1 MHSSCRIVFMGTPEF
16 AVPSLKA
23 LAAAGHRIVLAV
35 TQPDRPAGRG
45 RKLEASA
52 VKRAA
57 LEMGIPVFQPK
68 SIHLPESVRM
78 LSEAKADLF
87 VVAAFGQILKP
98 VVLSIPAQGAIN
110 VHASLLPRYRGPAPV
125 QWAIIRREAET
136 GVTIMQMNEGLD
148 TGDVLS
154 TATVGIDATDTG
166 QSLLERLS
174 HVGADLLVETIRNY
188 DRLKPLAVA
197 QDHTQA
203 SYAPMLKKS
212 DGRINWAKSAEDI
225 DALIR
230 GTIPWPGA
238 YTSMNGKRL
247 KVFRAKPETGLL
259 DAPPGTVLRS
269 PSDELWI
276 AAANRPISL
285 LEVQIESGRRMPIGM
300 FLKGHPVPAGLVLS

>member
-23 LAAAGHRIVLAV
+23 LVGAGYRIVLAV

-45 RKLEASA
+45 QQLESPA
-52 VKRAA
+52 VKKAA
-57 LEMGIPVFQPK
+57 LEMGIPVFQPR
-68 SIHLPESVRM
+68 SIHLPEAVRM
-78 LSEAKADLF
+78 LGEAKADFF

-98 VVLSIPAQGAIN
+98 MVLSIPVQGAIN

-136 GVTIMQMNEGLD
+136 GVTIMQMNAGLD

-154 TATVGIDATDTG
+154 FATVAIQTTDTG

-174 HVGADLLVETIRNY
+174 YVGADLLVETIRDY
-188 DRLKPLAVA
+188 DRLKLLAVA

-212 DGRINWAKSAEDI
+212 DGRINWHQSAEDI

-238 YTSMNGKRL
+238 YTSINGKRL
-247 KVFRAKPETGLL
+247 KVFRAKSETGLL

-285 LEVQIESGRRMPIGM
+285 LEVQIESGKRMPIGI
-300 FLKGHPVPAGLVLS
+300 FLKGHPIPAGMVLS